1 MKREREGTKMSNTE
15 IANNIIDQ
23 LGGAGRLCAMLNV
36 KAFLAVESGLSFQ
49 FQNRAGKPNS
59 VTIKLNPR
67 DEYDVKFHRIA
78 RGGMSIKPMGDV
90 EGVYAGELKRII
102 EEKTGLYLSL

>member
-1 MKREREGTKMSNTE
+1 MSNIE
-15 IANNIIDQ
+15 IANTIIDQ
-23 LGGAGRLCAMLNV
+23 LGGKGRLCAMLNV

-49 FQNRAGKPNS
+49 FTNRAGKPNS

-78 RGGMSIKPMGDV
+78 RGGLSVKPMGDIG
-90 EGVYAGELKRII
+90 GVYAEDLKRII